1 MHIIWKCKTISPH
14 LRFLL
19 FSLHMAFN
27 LAFNLHFSN
36 DVDEHLMC
44 LFASCTSLIKCL
56 NFWHVFTWVICFLI
70 IEYWDWLV
78 SWYIQ
83 RNQIFLW
90 NYSRSIC
97 RLLFHSS
104 KDAFV
109 ALEDCILIKYYLS
122 ICSFVCTFD
131 VISRKSSHPRPQK
144 SSSCVLN

>member
-1 MHIIWKCKTISPH
+1 MSWQAQWSRELRNYWVHIICKCKTISPH
-14 LRFLL
+14 LHFVL

-109 ALEDCILIKYYLS
+109 ALEDCILFINLFFCLYFWCH
-122 ICSFVCTFD
+122 I
-131 VISRKSSHPRPQK
+131 
-144 SSSCVLN
+144 